1 MSADS
6 LHSQVEAPLGWCRRT
21 RRGRHRLRLGVGHP
35 DAWPAGA
42 DSGEI
47 VDRAWARRNGEP
59 LAQGVSDLP
68 ERPAP
73 LAQLADQIRV
83 GFKLAARGPG
93 IGVGEEISD
102 LVIEVHIPV
111 DASTVRLCSG
121 LFGGYSVKFGH
132 IRCAPAPLAEQ
143 TRIYPNSVRLCSGLF
158 GAAQAALDILR
169 LKK

>member
-1 MSADS
+1 
-6 LHSQVEAPLGWCRRT
+6 
-21 RRGRHRLRLGVGHP
+21 
-35 DAWPAGA
+35 
-42 DSGEI
+42 
-47 VDRAWARRNGEP
+47 VDRAWARGNGEP

-121 LFGGYSVKFGH
+121 LFDGYSGKFGH
-132 IRCAPAPLAEQ
+132 VRRLFTARAEGA
-143 TRIYPNSVRLCSGLF
+143 RIYPNSVRLCSGLF

>member
-1 MSADS
+1 
-6 LHSQVEAPLGWCRRT
+6 
-21 RRGRHRLRLGVGHP
+21 
-35 DAWPAGA
+35 
-42 DSGEI
+42 

-59 LAQGVSDLP
+59 FAQGVRDLP

-102 LVIEVHIPV
+102 PVIEVHIPV

-121 LFGGYSVKFGH
+121 LFGGYSGKFGH
-132 IRCAPAPLAEQ
+132 VRRLFAARAEW
-143 TRIYPNSVRLCSGLF
+143 TRIYPNSVRVRSALF
-158 GAAQAALDILR
+158 GTSNETFDILR

>member
-1 MSADS
+1 MSADG
-6 LHSQVEAPLGWCRRT
+6 LHSQVEAPLGRCRRT

-47 VDRAWARRNGEP
+47 VDRAWACRNGEP

-111 DASTVRLCSG
+111 DASTVRLCSD
-121 LFGGYSVKFGH
+121 LFGGYSGM
-132 IRCAPAPLAEQ
+132 
-143 TRIYPNSVRLCSGLF
+143 F
-158 GAAQAALDILR
+158 GALLPRGPNGPEFTRTAFGFVRVCSAPR
-169 LKK
+169 KRR

>member
-1 MSADS
+1 MSADG
-6 LHSQVEAPLGWCRRT
+6 LHSLVEAPLGWCRRT
-21 RRGRHRLRLGVGHP
+21 RRGRHRLRLGVRHP
-35 DAWPAGA
+35 GAWPAGA
-42 DSGEI
+42 DFGEI
-47 VDRAWARRNGEP
+47 VDRARTSRNGEP
-59 LAQGVSDLP
+59 LAQGVGNLP

-73 LAQLADQIRV
+73 LAQLADQLRV

-111 DASTVRLCSG
+111 DASTVRLCSD
-121 LFGGYSVKFGH
+121 LFGGYSGKFGH
-132 IRCAPAPLAEQ
+132 VWRLLAAKAER